1 MSYRRYKSSDKITQV
16 LPESIL
22 DFQLKEIRLKE
33 MEIEL
38 KKKQADNN
46 YEFAKESLK
55 FQSEDQKEF
64 RKQEFSKERTEII
77 TIFLSV
83 FILFGFFTVA
93 MLLNKEEI
101 LFDIMKSAG
110 YLFGGGITGYGI
122 GMKSQRSRA
131 GNGRK
136 SEMNE

>member
-1 MSYRRYKSSDKITQV
+1 MAFRKEQDSEKVIKV

-22 DFQLKEIRLKE
+22 DFQLKEIKLKE

-64 RKQEFSKERTEII
+64 RKQELSRERTEII
-77 TIFLSV
+77 TVFLSV
-83 FILFGFFTVA
+83 LTLLAFFTVA

-101 LFDIMKSAG
+101 LTDMMKAVG
-110 YLFGGGITGYGI
+110 YLFGGGITGYSI
-122 GMKSQRSRA
+122 GMKKHKTRNRKEE
-131 GNGRK
+131 NG
-136 SEMNE
+136 

>member
-131 GNGRK
+131 GHVRK

>member
-1 MSYRRYKSSDKITQV
+1 MPYRKEKDSEKLNQV
-16 LPESIL
+16 LPENIL
-22 DFQLKEIRLKE
+22 DFQLKEIKLKE

-64 RKQEFSKERTEII
+64 RKQELSRDRTEII
-77 TIFLSV
+77 IIFLSV
-83 FILFGFFTVA
+83 LILFAFFTIA

-101 LFDIMKSAG
+101 LSDMMKSAG

-122 GMKSQRSRA
+122 GMKKLKMKNRQEEKVDS
-131 GNGRK
+131 
-136 SEMNE
+136 

>member
-131 GNGRK
+131 D
-136 SEMNE
+136 M

>member
-1 MSYRRYKSSDKITQV
+1 MSYRKQKNSGNLIQV

-22 DFQLKEIRLKE
+22 DFQLKEIKLKE

-64 RKQEFSKERTEII
+64 RKQELLKERAEII

-83 FILFGFFTVA
+83 FILFAFFTVA

-122 GMKSQRSRA
+122 GLKTRNRHEE
-131 GNGRK
+131 K
-136 SEMNE
+136 TE

>member
-1 MSYRRYKSSDKITQV
+1 MPYRKEKDSQKVIQA

-22 DFQLKEIRLKE
+22 DFQFKEIKLKE

-55 FQSEDQKEF
+55 FQSEDQKEL
-64 RKQEFSKERTEII
+64 RKQELSRERTEII
-77 TIFLSV
+77 TIFFSV
-83 FILFGFFTVA
+83 LILFAFFTVA

-101 LFDIMKSAG
+101 LSDMMKALG

-122 GMKSQRSRA
+122 GMKKLKTRIRKEE
-131 GNGRK
+131 K
-136 SEMNE
+136 SES

>member
-1 MSYRRYKSSDKITQV
+1 MSFRKEKDSEKVIQV

-22 DFQLKEIRLKE
+22 DFQLKEIKLKE

-55 FQSEDQKEF
+55 YQSEDQKEF
-64 RKQEFSKERTEII
+64 RKQELSRERTEII
-77 TIFLSV
+77 AIFLSV
-83 FILFGFFTVA
+83 FILFAFFTVA

-122 GMKSQRSRA
+122 GMKTQRTKTKQER
-131 GNGRK
+131 
-136 SEMNE
+136 ED